1 MHRVRSLSA
10 FLVSLTVA
18 CSAVQLFDRS
28 SIETEAFGTMPDGTP
43 VEIIRLTNA
52 NGIEVRAMTYG
63 AIIVSIRVPDRDGT
77 LDDVVLGFDDL
88 DQYVQGHPQFGTVVG
103 RYANRIAEGRF
114 TLDNETYDLARNNG
128 PNHLHGGNQGFDKM
142 LWQAETGQTDSG
154 VRVTFAHTNP
164 DGHEGYPGNVS
175 VTVSYTLTEK
185 DELVVDYSA
194 TTDRATHINLSQHTY
209 FNLSG
214 AGSGT
219 VHDHVLTIDADRYTP
234 FDSTQIPTGSIEPV
248 AGTPLDFRAPLPIG
262 ARIDDDHSELHIGG
276 GYDHNFVLNR
286 TGPGLTR
293 AARVEEPESGRIL
306 DVYTTEPGMQ
316 LYTAN
321 GLREMTGKLGRTYD
335 RRGGLCLETQHY
347 PDSPNRPDF
356 PSTILR
362 PGEEFTSQTV
372 FAFSVSQ

>member
-1 MHRVRSLSA
+1 
-10 FLVSLTVA
+10 
-18 CSAVQLFDRS
+18 
-28 SIETEAFGTMPDGTP
+28 MPDGTH
-43 VEIIRLTNA
+43 VEIVRLTNA
-52 NGIEVRAMTYG
+52 NGVEVRAMTYG
-63 AIIVSIRVPDRDGT
+63 AIIVSIRVPDREGT

-103 RYANRIAEGRF
+103 RYANRIAGGQF
-114 TLDNETYDLARNNG
+114 TLDNQTYTLARNNG
-128 PNHLHGGNQGFDKM
+128 PNHLPGGIQGFDKM
-142 LWQAETGQTDSG
+142 LWQAETGQTDRG
-154 VRVTFAHTNP
+154 VRVTFTHTNP
-164 DGHEGYPGNVS
+164 DGHEGYPGTVL
-175 VTVSYTLTEK
+175 VTVSYTLTDN

-209 FNLSG
+209 FNLAG
-214 AGSGT
+214 AGAGT

-248 AGTPLDFRAPLPIG
+248 AGTPLDFRAPLPVG
-262 ARIDDDHSELHIGG
+262 ARIDDDHPELRIGG

-286 TGPGLTR
+286 SGPGLTR
-293 AARVEEPESGRIL
+293 AAHVEEPNSGRIL

-321 GLREMTGKLGRTYD
+321 GLREMTGKLGRTYN

-347 PDSPNRPDF
+347 PDSPNQPDF

-372 FAFSVSQ
+372 FAFSVSQLR